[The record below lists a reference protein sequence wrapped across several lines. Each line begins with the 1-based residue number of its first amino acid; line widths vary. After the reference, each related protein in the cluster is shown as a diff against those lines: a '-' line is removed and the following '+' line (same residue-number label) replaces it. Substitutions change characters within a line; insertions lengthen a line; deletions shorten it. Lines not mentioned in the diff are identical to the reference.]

1 MALGEGVDGGGDGAE
16 LFVAA
21 GADDGAVAQGG
32 GERPSTRFGEHV
44 VKQAGA
50 QVETEPV
57 HEQPLRIEDV
67 DDRGEGDAQVLNQ
80 RNEFGGDV
88 DRPRFHGLPQPV
100 HGERLGRE
108 QLGLGGGEALGD
120 DGEERGIGRFGFEAA
135 VVPAAA
141 ATTIEADGDVSDF
154 PGEATV
160 PFEEMPSFDN
170 AQAHPFADIENGE
183 VAFAACFAIELF
195 GEAQPVTLLQ
205 DGDIEQTIEGGAE
218 IVAHEL
224 AIGLGDVGRGDRA
237 FGAGIEEA
245 GEADADAEDVGFEG
259 GLPGADRFGDRFD
272 EVAVVG
278 WGGDGVEAVEVELAF
293 EVGADHFA
301 DAGTDDDADERDA
314 RASEADDFARTADEA
329 LFDFFFLDEPGFEE
343 GEDGAGDG
351 GAADAG
357 EAGEVG
363 AGERSPGLQLAK
375 DRLLVEAAEQRGTGV
390 GGERQHGQRA
400 MRSRVGTAHQGSPV
414 CNPRTASPRLQR
426 TSTAGHGW
434 GSLAPVG
441 DPVGVWRPCW

>member
-32 GERPSTRFGEHV
+32 GERSATRFGEHV

-50 QVETEPV
+50 EVETEPV
-57 HEQPLRIEDV
+57 DEQPFRIEDV
-67 DDRGEGDAQVLNQ
+67 DDCGEGDAQVLNQ
-80 RNEFGGDV
+80 RNEFGSDI
-88 DRPRFHGLPQPV
+88 DCPRFHGLPQPV
-100 HGERLGRE
+100 HGERFVGE
-108 QLGLGGGEALGD
+108 QFGLRGGEALGD

-135 VVPAAA
+135 VVPAATA
-141 ATTIEADGDVSDF
+141 VAVEADGDVSDF
-154 PGEATV
+154 PGKATV
-160 PFEEMPSFDN
+160 AFEEMSSFDN
-170 AQAHPFADIENGE
+170 AQAHPFADIEDGE
-183 VAFAACFAIELF
+183 VAFAFRFAVELF
-195 GEAQPVTLLQ
+195 REAQPVALLQ
-205 DGDIEQTIEGGAE
+205 DGDIKQAIEGGAE

-224 AIGLGDVGRGDRA
+224 TIGLGDVGRGDRP
-237 FGAGIEEA
+237 FGTGIEEA
-245 GEADADAEDVGFEG
+245 GEADADAEDVGLEG

-278 WGGDGVEAVEVELAF
+278 WGGEGVEAVEVELAF
-293 EVGADHFA
+293 EVGTDHFA
-301 DAGTDDDADERDA
+301 DAGTNDDADECDA
-314 RASEADDFARTADEA
+314 RAGEADDFARTADEA

-363 AGERSPGLQLAK
+363 AREGAAGLQLAK

-390 GGERQHGQRA
+390 GGERQHGRRA

-414 CNPRTASPRLQR
+414 CNPRTAGPRLQR
-426 TSTAGHGW
+426 T
-434 GSLAPVG
+434 
-441 DPVGVWRPCW
+441 